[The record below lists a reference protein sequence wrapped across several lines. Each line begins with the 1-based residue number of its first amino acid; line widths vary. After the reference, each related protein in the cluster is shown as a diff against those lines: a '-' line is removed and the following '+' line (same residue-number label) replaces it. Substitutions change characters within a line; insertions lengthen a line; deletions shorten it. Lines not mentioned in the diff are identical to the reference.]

1 MTDSPVENDGEALS
15 AADLARF
22 SDFLYRRTGML
33 FGESKRYYIDRRIAD
48 RMAALRAVDF
58 SDYFAIL
65 RSVPDELETLI
76 NVFTVNETYFYR
88 EERHFACLSEKL
100 LPAIAS
106 AKKPGDKIRIW
117 ALPCSTGEEAYS
129 IAIWLLEHW
138 PMVDAYH
145 VEIVGSDI
153 NTRALG
159 EALDG
164 AYGERALNRLPP
176 QLIEAYFEPEHD
188 GHRRIIQDLRESV
201 IFTPANII
209 DAATL
214 APQGKFDV
222 ILCRNVLIYFDDAA
236 RVTALKN
243 LYDSLVPGGFLI
255 LGHTESMAKVYDNF
269 QARRFGDVVV
279 YQRVET
285 KR

>member
-1 MTDSPVENDGEALS
+1 VTDSAFAEDGNALS

-33 FGESKRYYIDRRIAD
+33 FGENKRYYIDRRIAD
-48 RMAALRAVDF
+48 RMEALQTVDF

-88 EERHFACLSEKL
+88 EERHFACLSESI
-100 LPAIAS
+100 LPAIA
-106 AKKPGDKIRIW
+106 AYKKPGDKIRIW

-138 PMVDAYH
+138 AMVDAYH

-153 NTRALG
+153 NTRALA
-159 EALDG
+159 EALEGDYG
-164 AYGERALNRLPP
+164 ARALGRLPP
-176 QLIEAYFEPEHD
+176 ALIERYFEPEQD
-188 GHRRIIQDLRESV
+188 GFRRIIQDLRESV
-201 IFTPANII
+201 IFTPANLI

-214 APQGKFDV
+214 APHGTFDV

-236 RVTALKN
+236 RAAALEN
-243 LYDSLVPGGFLI
+243 LHDSLLPGGFLI

-269 QARRFGDVVV
+269 RARRFRDVVV
-279 YQRVET
+279 YQRAET
-285 KR
+285 SR

>member
-1 MTDSPVENDGEALS
+1 MTDSPLEADGNALS
-15 AADLARF
+15 PADLARF

-33 FGESKRYYIDRRIAD
+33 FGENKRYYIDRRIAD
-48 RMAALRAVDF
+48 RIAALGTVDF

-65 RSVPDELETLI
+65 RSVPDELEILI

-88 EERHFACLSEKL
+88 EERHFACLSDKL
-100 LPAIAS
+100 LPAIA
-106 AKKPGDKIRIW
+106 ADKKPGDKIRIW

-138 PMVDAYH
+138 AMVDAYH

-153 NTRALG
+153 NTRALA
-159 EALDG
+159 EAVEGD
-164 AYGERALNRLPP
+164 YGERALARLPP
-176 QLIEAYFEPEHD
+176 RLIAQYFEPEHD
-188 GHRRIIQDLRESV
+188 GNRRIIQDLRESV
-201 IFTPANII
+201 IFTPANLI

-236 RVTALKN
+236 RVTALEN
-243 LYDSLVPGGFLI
+243 LYDSLLPGGFLI
-255 LGHTESMAKVYDNF
+255 LGHTESMEKVHDNF
-269 QARRFGDVVV
+269 RTRRFGDVMV

-285 KR
+285 EH